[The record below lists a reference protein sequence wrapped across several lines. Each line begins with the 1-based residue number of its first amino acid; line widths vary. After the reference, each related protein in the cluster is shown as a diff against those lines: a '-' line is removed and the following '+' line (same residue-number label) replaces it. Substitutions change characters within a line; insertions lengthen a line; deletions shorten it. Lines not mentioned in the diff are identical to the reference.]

1 MMKKIAFSILILLVA
16 FTSVSC
22 RYDEGPYIS
31 FINPEERLVGY
42 WKLDAV
48 YLNDNKIDSTDVLP
62 NKPGCY
68 YAFFTE
74 RMVSVSA
81 LQGTTYYESM
91 YGEWALQNHEKEL
104 YVNFVLRNK
113 RYTYTAE
120 IRKLSKKILIYE
132 FYDDQGDKWRFE
144 FFTRSNL
151 Y

>member
-1 MMKKIAFSILILLVA
+1 MKRSIFYSLILLMA
-16 FTSVSC
+16 LTSVSC
-22 RYDEGPYIS
+22 RYAEGPFLS

-48 YLNDNKIDSTDVLP
+48 YLNDTKIDSSAVLP
-62 NKPGCY
+62 NNPGCY

-81 LQGTTYYESM
+81 LQGSTYYESM

-104 YVNFVLRNK
+104 YVNYVLRNK
-113 RYTYTAE
+113 RYTYTAV
-120 IRKLSKKILIYE
+120 IKKLSRKNLIYE
-132 FYDDQGDKWRFE
+132 FYDEYGDKWRFE

>member
-1 MMKKIAFSILILLVA
+1 MLLSLFKYVGDDEQSRGAILNHL
-16 FTSVSC
+16 
-22 RYDEGPYIS
+22 D
-31 FINPEERLVGY
+31 PETRCLMGGGNR
-42 WKLDAV
+42 KLPKFV
-48 YLNDNKIDSTDVLP
+48 KPRDNKIDSTDVLP

-113 RYTYTAE
+113 RYTYTAV
-120 IRKLSKKILIYE
+120 IKKLSRKILVYE
-132 FYDDQGDKWRFE
+132 FYDDHGDKWRFE

>member
-1 MMKKIAFSILILLVA
+1 MKRSIFYSLILLMA
-16 FTSVSC
+16 LTSVSC
-22 RYDEGPYIS
+22 RYAEGPFLS

-48 YLNDNKIDSTDVLP
+48 YLNDTKIDSSDVLP
-62 NKPGCY
+62 NNPGCY

-81 LQGTTYYESM
+81 LQGSTYYESM

-104 YVNFVLRNK
+104 YVNYVLRNK
-113 RYTYTAE
+113 RYTYTAV
-120 IRKLSKKILIYE
+120 IKKLSRKNLIYE
-132 FYDDQGDKWRFE
+132 FYDEYGDKWRFE

>member
-1 MMKKIAFSILILLVA
+1 MMKRSIFYSLILLMA
-16 FTSVSC
+16 LTSVSC
-22 RYDEGPYIS
+22 RYAEGPFLS

-48 YLNDNKIDSTDVLP
+48 YLNDTKIDSSDVLP
-62 NKPGCY
+62 NNPGCY

-81 LQGTTYYESM
+81 LQGSTYYESM

-104 YVNFVLRNK
+104 YVNYVLRNK
-113 RYTYTAE
+113 RYTYTAV
-120 IRKLSKKILIYE
+120 IKKLSRKNLIYE
-132 FYDDQGDKWRFE
+132 FYDEYGDKWRFE